1 MQEIRLEQGKKIYF
15 ASDFHFG
22 IPDYNATRTREI
34 QICAWL
40 DKVRTDA
47 QVIFLMG
54 DLFDSWMEYKRVVPK
69 GSIRFLGKLAN
80 LADEGIQIIV
90 FTGNHDLWMHGYFE
104 QEFNA
109 IVYKK
114 QQTFKIND
122 KLFHL
127 AHGDGLCSKEKKYRL
142 MKSIIQ
148 HPLSQFLYRQL
159 HPDIGLR
166 LADYFS
172 RLGPKHKYQDLAMKE
187 DNKEYQILYANDYL
201 KTSKIDFFIFGHR
214 HIPLIKQITN
224 ECLFVNLGDWI
235 SFNTYAIFDGE
246 ELLLSKY

>member
-1 MQEIRLEQGKKIYF
+1 MQTGKKIYF

-104 QEFNA
+104 
-109 IVYKK
+109 
-114 QQTFKIND
+114 T
-122 KLFHL
+122 
-127 AHGDGLCSKEKKYRL
+127 R
-142 MKSIIQ
+142 IQ
-148 HPLSQFLYRQL
+148 CNCLQK
-159 HPDIGLR
+159 
-166 LADYFS
+166 A
-172 RLGPKHKYQDLAMKE
+172 
-187 DNKEYQILYANDYL
+187 
-201 KTSKIDFFIFGHR
+201 
-214 HIPLIKQITN
+214 TN
-224 ECLFVNLGDWI
+224 L
-235 SFNTYAIFDGE
+235 
-246 ELLLSKY
+246 